1 MGVEDFVVEGWPYRA
16 VVRWWCSAV
25 VLLLALAAQGVETFR
40 IPFVN
45 PSVVAPRRGAA
56 SMEPEYV
63 DVTLK
68 GTFYAPFELH
78 EAGPHTVWI
87 EYSTP
92 TNGRANAAVSIIS
105 AATGETVHWE
115 RYDFEHCL
123 PRERPY
129 MPRAFSRK
137 QGVFLHGFDM
147 DFETPGKYIVNIYAA
162 DGCLGRANVET
173 RGVWITSDPAL
184 SRARNR
190 NVWPGGMARRLAPTN
205 APAAPPAPPPGFVP
219 ARDYPFDTS
228 LNTSIVDKNRRFAA
242 FLHQNGMVFNGVCD
256 AELVNL
262 GFVGFARGHG
272 HGLVAG
278 AGVRASGKTYDE
290 AYSNNVRRVQAVLSD
305 PVANSEVVQWDISW
319 EGAASFNWGRT
330 NVFDRYRGWLR
341 KKYGSIG
348 ALNRAWRSSY
358 ADFQSVTP
366 PANRG
371 EVLGPTAI
379 ADPKARGV
387 AKANF
392 IDYREHC
399 AEVHANEMKARAA
412 AARDADPERRRITA
426 AFSNL
431 DLNAVT
437 FSGWRASDFDVII
450 DRLAEAG
457 ATHFGYDAYAAD
469 DFIGM
474 EIDEFSAFGDERLT
488 INCSETSTHT
498 PDPTLAVRSFWTGVG
513 KGVGM
518 WAMFQHQEGGWNIEF
533 PKFGNTDPATQTP
546 RPKLAA
552 ISDAVRAVHQ
562 IEDIYV
568 DSRKEWPGKPVA
580 IYYSRTCNALQ
591 ERGYGSIFD
600 SSPDSVFRVY
610 ELLRASGAPVTFVSD
625 RQILRRDSRLSKISA
640 LVLVDAQ
647 YMPQAVVD
655 KVSAWV
661 RSGGHVLADAQ
672 VGIFDEH
679 GYPCERILP
688 LFGITPGGGRFTRP
702 DPDKLHLTDFTFE
715 SAASQSHP
723 VARAIGPAKG
733 SGFGVQK
740 VSAAKDC
747 AAIMENVE
755 GGPGFVIRTVG
766 KGSAAYFAGYLGS
779 FFGGAPSQYEWRD
792 GHADRTPYRLA
803 KAWLDYAG
811 VVPVE
816 TNSYDGY
823 VADKL
828 RFETP
833 LVDGRGNAIL
843 NVENYSFLDTPHGRV
858 VWNMPAGA
866 RRPATVL
873 MLKHGTRRLERL
885 AFEWD
890 DASRTLSADLP
901 PFGPYAAVLSL
912 ADAPSPLVSLEVE
925 APTVAPQEGNSLP
938 VIRPGEELVVRAHV
952 VNASAS
958 KLGRG
963 KVTLRLPH
971 GWFHDRGTADVPSLR
986 PGETSKEVTFRV
998 RPPDWCAM
1006 ENLRPVNVIYEAK
1019 GGARSMPTVQMVWWR
1034 KPPEG
1039 SGKAGGRP

>member
-1 MGVEDFVVEGWPYRA
+1 MKKSVVTIA
-16 VVRWWCSAV
+16 VI
-25 VLLLALAAQGVETFR
+25 LASGLTQARETFR
-40 IPFVN
+40 LPFVH
-45 PSVVAPRRGAA
+45 PSVVSPRRGEAI
-56 SMEPEYV
+56 PKTEYV
-63 DVTLK
+63 NVTLE
-68 GTFYAPFELH
+68 GVIFVPFEVC
-78 EAGPHTVWI
+78 EGGPHTVWI

-147 DFETPGKYIVNIYAA
+147 EFETPGQYILKIYPAQG
-162 DGCLGRANVET
+162 DANSASHVRT
-173 RGVWITSDPAL
+173 RGIWITNDPAL
-184 SRARNR
+184 SRMKNMRES
-190 NVWPGGMARRLAPTN
+190 PGSMARKFTPTN
-205 APAAPPAPPPGFVP
+205 APAAPPAMPRGFTP
-219 ARDYPFDTS
+219 AREHPLHAL
-228 LNTSIVDKNRRFAA
+228 LNTGITDKNRRFCA
-242 FLHQNGMVFNGVCD
+242 FIHQNGHVYYDGCD
-256 AELVNL
+256 PEVVNL
-262 GFVGFARGHG
+262 GFVGFNRGHDS
-272 HGLVAG
+272 GLISG
-278 AGVRASGKTYDE
+278 SGVKASGKTYDE

-319 EGAASFNWGRT
+319 EGAASFNWGKT
-330 NVFDRYRGWLR
+330 NVFDRYRGWLK
-341 KKYGSIG
+341 KKYGNIG

-358 ADFQSVTP
+358 PDFQAVKP

-379 ADPKARGV
+379 SDPKARGI

-412 AARDADPERRRITA
+412 AARDADPEHRRITA
-426 AFSNL
+426 AFSDL

-450 DRLAEAG
+450 GKLVEAG
-457 ATHFGYDAYAAD
+457 ATSFGYDAYAAD

-474 EIDEFSAFGDERLT
+474 EIDEFSAFGDEKLR

-498 PDPTLAVRSFWTGVG
+498 PDPTLAVRSFWTGIG
-513 KGVGM
+513 KGIGM
-518 WAMFQHQEGGWNIEF
+518 WAIFQHQEGGWNIEF
-533 PKFGNTDPATQTP
+533 PKFGNTDPATQSP

-562 IEDIYV
+562 IEDIYI

-591 ERGYGSIFD
+591 ERSYGSIFD
-600 SSPDSVFRVY
+600 SGPDSVFRVY
-610 ELLRASGAPVTFVSD
+610 ELLRACGYPVTFLSD
-625 RQILRRDSRLSKISA
+625 RQILAKNSRLDKVSA
-640 LVLVDAQ
+640 LVFVDAQ
-647 YMPQAVVD
+647 YIPLAVVD

-688 LFGITPGGGRFTRP
+688 LFGITPNGGHFTRP
-702 DPDKLHLTDFTFE
+702 NPDKLHLTDFTFE
-715 SAASQSHP
+715 STVAPSHP
-723 VARAIGPAKG
+723 IAQALGPAKG

-740 VSAAKDC
+740 VTAAKDC
-747 AAIMENVE
+747 ETILSNIE
-755 GGPGFVIRTVG
+755 GGPGFVIRPVG

-803 KAWLDYAG
+803 GAWLDYAG

-843 NVENYSFLDTPHGRV
+843 NIENYSFLDTPAGRV
-858 VWNMPAGA
+858 SWNLPASA
-866 RRPATVL
+866 KAPSSVL
-873 MLKHGTRRLERL
+873 FMKHGTRRIENLT
-885 AFEWD
+885 FEWD
-890 DASRTLSADLP
+890 ESRRVLTADLP

-912 ADAPSPLVSLEVE
+912 ADAPSPIVSLEVK
-925 APTVAPQEGNSLP
+925 APAIAPQQENSLP
-938 VIRPGEELVVRAHV
+938 EIRPGEELVVRARII
-952 VNASAS
+952 NASAS
-958 KLGRG
+958 KMKGG
-963 KVTLRLPH
+963 KLTLRLPH
-971 GWFHDRGTADVPSLR
+971 GWFYDRETAKVSSLR
-986 PGETSKEVTFRV
+986 PGETSKEVAFRV
-998 RPPDWCAM
+998 RPPTWCSM
-1006 ENLRPVNVIYEAK
+1006 DQVRPINLIFESKNGVK
-1019 GGARSMPTVQMVWWR
+1019 SMPTVQMVWWR
-1034 KPPEG
+1034 KPSNG
-1039 SGKAGGRP
+1039 MVKR